1 MYVVIARYT
10 VRPGEEEAVETA
22 LRAMTPLS
30 RAEPGCVAYQA
41 QRSLDNPS
49 VFVLYESYVDEGAYK
64 AHAETAHFKRYV
76 LEDAVP
82 RLVSRDREFFETV
95 A

>member
-1 MYVVIARYT
+1 VYVVVARYT
-10 VRPGEEEAVETA
+10 VRPGEEEAVEAA
-22 LRAMTPLS
+22 LRAMTTLS

-41 QRSLDNPS
+41 QRSLDDPS
-49 VFVLYESYVDEGAYK
+49 VFVLYESYVDEGAYE
-64 AHAETAHFKRYV
+64 AHVETPHFKRYV

-82 RLVSRDREFFETV
+82 RLVSREREFFETV